1 MKKTFKGLLIVVMAM
16 FVLSFAVALP
26 VCALDIDDLTGANE
40 GVDIQGTTGLG
51 EADPRDI
58 AANLITVIL
67 GFLGI
72 LAVIIIL
79 IGGFKWM
86 TAAGNEDQVAEARK
100 IIVAGIIGLVIILAA
115 WGIATFV
122 LSRLLTATGA

>member
-1 MKKTFKGLLIVVMAM
+1 M

-26 VCALDIDDLTGANE
+26 ASAIDADDL
-40 GVDIQGTTGLG
+40 GVEYGVATGLG
-51 EADPRDI
+51 DTDPREI
-58 AANLITVIL
+58 AANLVQVIL

-100 IIVAGIIGLVIILAA
+100 IIIAGIIGLVIILAA
-115 WGIATFV
+115 WGIANFV
-122 LSRLLTATGA
+122 LTNLIDITGA